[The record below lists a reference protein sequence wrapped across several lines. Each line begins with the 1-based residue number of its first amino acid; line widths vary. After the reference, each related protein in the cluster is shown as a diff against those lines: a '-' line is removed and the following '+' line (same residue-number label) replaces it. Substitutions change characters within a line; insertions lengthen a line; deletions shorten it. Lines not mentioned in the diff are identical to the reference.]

1 MRLAQDQTQA
11 ILETARRFVG
21 AEASVLVFGSRIDD
35 AGKGGDVDLMIET
48 PERPPIWQQ
57 AQLMAELE
65 RRLGLPV
72 DLVIRAANEAERPIH
87 RIARLT
93 GVRLA

>member
-11 ILETARRFVG
+11 ILEAARRFVG
-21 AEASVLVFGSRIDD
+21 AEAGVLVFGSRVDD

-72 DLVIRAANEAERPIH
+72 DLVIRAADEPERPIH